1 MADPFKAYR
10 TASGRSVRDS
20 IRLWGG
26 RAEKSL
32 GVALYKEGLGIMASS
47 QGLVPV
53 DTTALRSSG
62 YVKEPVRDI
71 NMITVE
77 LGYGGP
83 AAKINSKT
91 GESTDSYALYV
102 HENLETFHPVGTAKY
117 LEMPFDQAKTGM
129 GARIAAAIRADM
141 HGGMTSMGD
150 PGEEAI

>member
-1 MADPFKAYR
+1 MADPFKAYK

-20 IRLWGG
+20 LKLYGA

-32 GVALYKEGLGIMASS
+32 GKALYREGLGIMEASK
-47 QGLVPV
+47 GLVPV
-53 DTTALRSSG
+53 DTSALRSSG

-83 AAKINSKT
+83 AARINKKS
-91 GESTDSYALYV
+91 GESTDGYALIV
-102 HENLETFHPVGTAKY
+102 HENLEAFHPVGTAKF
-117 LEMPFDQAKTGM
+117 LEMPFDAAKRGM

-141 HGGMTSMGD
+141 HGGLTSLGD